1 MRRCEWLL
9 AVLSS
14 AWLVSFASGAQPGP
28 LWQSTSY
35 KGQEIGKLTGDVY
48 YARTDDYVSAFMVTP
63 DGIVL
68 VEPVGTEHATWLK
81 GELARRFGVPV
92 KYVIY
97 SHSHGDHASGAAVFA
112 DTARIIGH
120 EALLGLLAM
129 PAATTQLPQNLRA
142 QDGNG
147 NGRIER
153 GEAQAQIAAGFDFY
167 DADGDGALSGAEAT
181 RGPLKH
187 VAPPDLTYTAQVNI
201 TLGGKRVEV
210 IPIPTDH
217 APDNTVVRFV
227 DGSNVV
233 FASDWITNGRV
244 PFGRERHDADRARED
259 PPSRGA
265 RLRALRLQP
274 RPSRHEGRRRR
285 ELALPRSRCRGCPRR
300 DRRRQ
305 DARADAR
312 HRPHERLRRVGVLRA
327 ATAAERRGRVS
338 LADREPLKS
347 GPSGAAIDTAGWRP
361 IPSSNR
367 P

>member
-1 MRRCEWLL
+1 MKRCEWLL

-14 AWLVSFASGAQPGP
+14 ALVPSFASEAQPGP

-35 KGQEIGKLTGDVY
+35 KGQEIGKLTGEVY

-68 VEPVGTEHATWLK
+68 VEPVGKEHATWLK
-81 GELARRFGVPV
+81 AELARRFGVPV

-120 EALLGLLAM
+120 EALLGLVAM
-129 PAATTQLPQNLRA
+129 PPASTPLPQNLRE

-181 RGPLKH
+181 RGPLKQ
-187 VAPPDLTYTAQVNI
+187 VAPPDLTYAAQVNI

-227 DGSNVV
+227 DRSNVV

-244 PFGRERHDADRARED
+244 PFGPNVTMPSELAKIRQVEALDFEHFVCSHGRLGTKADVAANLRYREAVAAAVGDAIAAGKTLEQTRDTVLMSDYAEWEFYEQQRPQNVA
-259 PPSRGA
+259 GA
-265 RLRALRLQP
+265 YRLQTA
-274 RPSRHEGRRRR
+274 SR
-285 ELALPRSRCRGCPRR
+285 
-300 DRRRQ
+300 
-305 DARADAR
+305 
-312 HRPHERLRRVGVLRA
+312 
-327 ATAAERRGRVS
+327 
-338 LADREPLKS
+338 
-347 GPSGAAIDTAGWRP
+347 
-361 IPSSNR
+361 
-367 P
+367 

>member
-1 MRRCEWLL
+1 MGIAMKRCEWLL
-9 AVLSS
+9 AVLSC
-14 AWLVSFASGAQPGP
+14 SGLAPLAAHAQPGP

-48 YARTDDYVSAFMVTP
+48 YARTDDYVSAFMVTS

-68 VEPVGTEHATWLK
+68 VEPVGPQHAAWLK
-81 GELARRFGVPV
+81 GELARRFDVPV

-120 EALLGLLAM
+120 EALLGLLALP
-129 PAATTQLPQNLRA
+129 PASTPLPPNLRA

-153 GEAQAQIAAGFDFY
+153 GEAQALAASFDFY
-167 DADGDGALSGAEAT
+167 DADGDGALSGAEAG

-187 VAPPDLTYTAQVNI
+187 VAPPDLTYTTQVNI

-244 PFGRERHDADRARED
+244 PFGANVTMQSELEKIRRVEALDFEHFVCSHGRLGTKADVSANLRYREGVALAVREAIAAGKTLEQARDSVLMSDYADWEFYEQQRPQNVAGAYRLQTA
-259 PPSRGA
+259 SRGP
-265 RLRALRLQP
+265 Q
-274 RPSRHEGRRRR
+274 
-285 ELALPRSRCRGCPRR
+285 
-300 DRRRQ
+300 
-305 DARADAR
+305 
-312 HRPHERLRRVGVLRA
+312 
-327 ATAAERRGRVS
+327 
-338 LADREPLKS
+338 
-347 GPSGAAIDTAGWRP
+347 
-361 IPSSNR
+361 
-367 P
+367 

>member
-1 MRRCEWLL
+1 MRRCEW
-9 AVLSS
+9 VLTVLGS
-14 AWLVSFASGAQPGP
+14 ALVASFASEAQPGP

-48 YARTDDYVSAFMVTP
+48 YGRTDDYVSAFMVTP

-68 VEPVGTEHATWLK
+68 VEPVGKEHATWLK
-81 GELARRFGVPV
+81 AELARRFGVPV
-92 KYVIY
+92 KYVIF

-129 PAATTQLPQNLRA
+129 PPASTPLPPNLRE

-153 GEAQAQIAAGFDFY
+153 GEAQAQVAAGFDFY

-181 RGPLKH
+181 RGPLKQ
-187 VAPPDLTYTAQVNI
+187 VVPPDLTYTAQVNI

-244 PFGRERHDADRARED
+244 PFGPNVTMPAELAKIRQVEALDFEHFVCSHGRLGTKADVVANLRYREAVAAAVRDAIAAGKTLEQTRDSVLMSDYSAWEFYEQQRSQNVA
-259 PPSRGA
+259 GA
-265 RLRALRLQP
+265 YRLQTA
-274 RPSRHEGRRRR
+274 SR
-285 ELALPRSRCRGCPRR
+285 
-300 DRRRQ
+300 
-305 DARADAR
+305 
-312 HRPHERLRRVGVLRA
+312 
-327 ATAAERRGRVS
+327 
-338 LADREPLKS
+338 
-347 GPSGAAIDTAGWRP
+347 
-361 IPSSNR
+361 
-367 P
+367 

>member
-1 MRRCEWLL
+1 MKRCEWLL
-9 AVLSS
+9 AVLSCS
-14 AWLVSFASGAQPGP
+14 ALAPLAARAQPGP

-35 KGQEIGKLTGDVY
+35 QGQEIGKLTGDVY
-48 YARTDDYVSAFMVTP
+48 FARTDDYVSAFMVTS

-68 VEPVGTEHATWLK
+68 VEPVGPQHAAWLK

-120 EALLGLLAM
+120 EALLGLLA
-129 PAATTQLPQNLRA
+129 LPPGSTPLPPNLRG

-147 NGRIER
+147 DGRIER
-153 GEAQAQIAAGFDFY
+153 GEAQAQLAASFDFY
-167 DADGDGALSGAEAT
+167 DADGDGALSGAEVA

-187 VAPPDLTYTAQVNI
+187 VAPPDLTYNTQVNI

-244 PFGRERHDADRARED
+244 PFGANVTMPSELEKIRRIEALDFEHFVCSHGRLGTKADVSANLRYREGVAAAVREAIAAGKTLEQARDSVLMSDYAGWEFFEQQR
-259 PPSRGA
+259 PQNVAGAYRLQTASRGP
-265 RLRALRLQP
+265 Q
-274 RPSRHEGRRRR
+274 
-285 ELALPRSRCRGCPRR
+285 
-300 DRRRQ
+300 
-305 DARADAR
+305 
-312 HRPHERLRRVGVLRA
+312 
-327 ATAAERRGRVS
+327 
-338 LADREPLKS
+338 
-347 GPSGAAIDTAGWRP
+347 
-361 IPSSNR
+361 
-367 P
+367 